1 MRIFLTRY
9 PSLLGLFVNNLALG
23 RKYAK
28 HEQVLYLINTQYFM
42 YFRQQLALMRL
53 AFFLQKHCF

>member
-1 MRIFLTRY
+1 MRIFLTRH

-28 HEQVLYLINTQYFM
+28 HERALHLINTQHVVYFH
-42 YFRQQLALMRL
+42 QQLTFMRH
-53 AFFLQKHCF
+53 AFF

>member
-1 MRIFLTRY
+1 MRIFLTRH
-9 PSLLGLFVNNLALG
+9 PSLLGLFANNLALG

-42 YFRQQLALMRL
+42 YFRQQLTPIRH
-53 AFFLQKHCF
+53 AFF

>member
-1 MRIFLTRY
+1 MRIFLTRH

-28 HEQVLYLINTQYFM
+28 HELVLYLINTQCVV
-42 YFRQQLALMRL
+42 YFRQQLTPMHH
-53 AFFLQKHCF
+53 AFF

>member
-1 MRIFLTRY
+1 MRIFLTRH

-28 HEQVLYLINTQYFM
+28 HEKVLYLVDNLSITVNY
-42 YFRQQLALMRL
+42 QQLIPMRL